1 VVRNAALM
9 YLVQMTS
16 YLFPLLILPYLA
28 RVLSQEKFGLIGFS
42 QMSLYYFMILTD
54 YGFNLTAT
62 REVAV
67 ERDKPGRVSEIFSAV
82 MVGKGLLVVL
92 GWVLPWGVVMLTP
105 KLRPDAEL
113 YLWPYVGVEL
123 AVSAVSLSGTGA
135 DGSGGEAGHVGQGLA
150 LALIFGLVRGD
161 EQYLLAAVAQPVA
174 SLLCG
179 LVV

>member
-1 VVRNAALM
+1 MVRNAALM

-113 YLWPYVGVEL
+113 YLWPYVGV
-123 AVSAVSLSGTGA
+123 
-135 DGSGGEAGHVGQGLA
+135 VGNWLFPLFLYQGLERMDQVVKRDMSA
-150 LALIFGLVRGD
+150 KGLRWR
-161 EQYLLAAVAQPVA
+161 
-174 SLLCG
+174 
-179 LVV
+179 